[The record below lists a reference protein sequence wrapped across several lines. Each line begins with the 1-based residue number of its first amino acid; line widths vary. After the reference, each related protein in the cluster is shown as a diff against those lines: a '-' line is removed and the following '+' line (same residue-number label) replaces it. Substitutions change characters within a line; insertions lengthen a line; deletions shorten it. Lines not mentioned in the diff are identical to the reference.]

1 MRNIAEAGV
10 AQRRAPTQYVVRCCG
25 CGSTFEDDGI
35 RLECPADHPP
45 ALLRSIFNES
55 LFMTGPER
63 SVLRYGNWLP
73 LRREVRTDLRTAVF
87 HSEALGPAIG
97 LNNLWIAFNGWWPE
111 RGSTLT
117 TATFKELE
125 AVSVL
130 ARMGHG
136 QRRTLVVASAGNTAA
151 AFAQACTDNDVPL
164 VIVIPLWAW
173 GDMASIA
180 DIGPS
185 VKTIALADGSYDDA
199 IAFARR
205 ISDHDDFAY
214 EGGVRNIARRDGLG
228 TVLLEALG
236 AIGSIPQFYF
246 QAVGS
251 GAGALG
257 IHEAARRLIADGRF
271 GTRGPRLMLSQNA
284 PFTPIHDAWSV
295 RSTSLFE
302 KSDADSRRELGEIG
316 ASVLSNLAPPYAQPG
331 GVREALTE
339 SDGMTF
345 AVTNAEMARASA
357 LFIGREG
364 IDIDPAAGVAT
375 ASLINA
381 IAAGVVGPDDTV
393 LLNVSGGGRKQ
404 RLREVAKTRPTMV
417 IERARLDG
425 DAERK
430 VRALFA

>member
-1 MRNIAEAGV
+1 VRNIAEAEV
-10 AQRRAPTQYVVRCCG
+10 AQRRTPTAYVLRCCG
-25 CGSTFEDDGI
+25 CGSTFEDDGV
-35 RLECPADHPP
+35 RLDCPADHPP
-45 ALLRSIFNES
+45 ALLRSVFSERR
-55 LFMTGPER
+55 LTTGPER

-73 LRREVRTDLRTAVF
+73 LRREVRTDLRTAVY
-87 HSEALGPAIG
+87 HSEGLGPAIG
-97 LNNLWIAFNGWWPE
+97 LRNLWIAFNGWWPE

-136 QRRTLVVASAGNTAA
+136 QHRTLVVASAGNTAA
-151 AFAQACTDNDVPL
+151 AFAQACTENDVPL

-180 DIGPS
+180 DLGPS
-185 VKTIALADGSYDDA
+185 VKTIAIADGGYDDA

-205 ISDHDDFAY
+205 IADHADFVY

-228 TVLLEALG
+228 TVLLEALA
-236 AIGSIPQFYF
+236 AIGSIPQYYF

-251 GAGALG
+251 AAGALG
-257 IHEAARRLIADGRF
+257 IHEAGRRLIADGRF
-271 GTRGPRLMLSQNA
+271 GSRGPRLMLSQNA
-284 PFTPIHDAWSV
+284 PFTPIHDAWSA
-295 RSTSLFE
+295 RSTLLFE
-302 KSDADSRRELGEIG
+302 KSDDDARRQLEEIG

-339 SDGMTF
+339 SNGMTF
-345 AVTNAEMARASA
+345 AVTNAEMARGSA
-357 LFIGREG
+357 LFIRHEG

-375 ASLINA
+375 ASLIDA
-381 IAAGVVGPDDTV
+381 IAAGEVGPDDTV

-404 RLREVAKTRPTMV
+404 RLREVAKTRPTWV

-425 DAERK
+425 EAERK
-430 VRALFA
+430 VRSLFA